1 MLRSYQPGE
10 IILAQNELS
19 VSFFIIIRGRIKFE
33 MKGRSFFLSDGDFF
47 GEEGMFFNKPS
58 PFTLIA
64 SEETQLQVLDKKEAR
79 EFILKNYDAAFNLFI
94 RNSARFFEGIE
105 PVADTSKAHIRII
118 EALMPHVSASEGDF
132 AEYAAKTD
140 LTELA
145 AHLEMD
151 LEKLKILME
160 SFESLGFVK
169 LNPAGKI
176 LTAGR
181 SELAGLIKKYYREK
195 VFCGADPSSGAGLSA
210 LISIISKKERAGI
223 TI

>member
-1 MLRSYQPGE
+1 MLKSYQPGE

-105 PVADTSKAHIRII
+105 PVADISKAHIRII
-118 EALMPHVSASEGDF
+118 EALMPHVSAPEGDF

-151 LEKLKILME
+151 VEKLKILME
-160 SFESLGFVK
+160 SFESLGFIK
-169 LNPAGKI
+169 LNAAGKI
-176 LTAGR
+176 LTAGK

-195 VFCGADPSSGAGLSA
+195 VFYGADPSSGAGLSA